1 MNPLNKRYEKSFT
14 LSSFK
19 DPTHYSKLEEK
30 IFQDLKKSLSNL
42 PNWDFME
49 EKFDGSLIY
58 EINKPK
64 GFLNRLM
71 DQTFKKNPYIELKI
85 SLEKPK
91 DDILTLVMYLGQGGG
106 LLGIKHSSD
115 IFGSYLLSMN
125 KNVKELTT
133 SVQDNISNLVY
144 KSVHEF
150 EKTRIIKN
158 TEVKNKILE
167 IISNLEFKE
176 EIRDSLI
183 SHQTLFSDDHIQ
195 KILKVIGL
203 YEDNLVNY
211 INIYNKFQ
219 EIEFVSK
226 YQTEINKTLELLPFM
241 YNSVLIVEQYLS
253 EMINSLVRGDKVT
266 YFSIYNVFE
275 ECGVF
280 LTKGEKL
287 IIDNTNKIVDQLNK
301 LNSSIDVLIVL
312 TFTLGEKLTSINGK
326 LKINNLLTGINTY
339 QLNSINKKMK

>member
-14 LSSFK
+14 FSSFK
-19 DPTHYSKLEEK
+19 DPTQYKKLEEK
-30 IFQDLKKSLSNL
+30 IFQDLKRSLLNF
-42 PNWDFME
+42 PNWEFKE

-64 GFLNRLM
+64 GLLNKLM
-71 DQTFKKNPYIELKI
+71 NHQFKKNPYIKLQI
-85 SLEKPK
+85 SLKRPK
-91 DDILTLVMYLGQGGG
+91 DDFLTLVMYLGQGGDF
-106 LLGIKHSSD
+106 LGENYSNN
-115 IFGSYLLSMN
+115 FLGSYMLSLN
-125 KNVKELTT
+125 NNVKELTT

-176 EIRDSLI
+176 EIRESLI
-183 SHQTLFSDDHIQ
+183 SHQTLFLDDHIQ

-211 INIYNKFQ
+211 IYIYNKFQ

-312 TFTLGEKLTSINGK
+312 TFTLGEKLTSINRN